1 MAIVS
6 VTHIQALEGAIRTRT
21 KTAKNAGRGG
31 RVIRPRASVPPTTT
45 VRLWTEMLV
54 NEVAADVLRCLDRQ
68 SLDTA
73 EIASNSFNTVIVTF
87 LDDFPLRIVQSLT
100 VCSEDIVG
108 FVSDSGQEASAPLE
122 MLGRLLRRMTVREIR
137 FECLLNEPVFD
148 ALLPHIDKFKN
159 SVCCAPTMYAS
170 AGLME
175 RAFEELLFC
184 RVIRIKALSVEGV
197 DDLWAYH
204 KEAPFASLACIQK
217 CELLHIYD
225 ASMAKGE
232 FYRKMVPWL
241 NGGGEKK
248 KLALESDFSSIYLS
262 TVNMDLFR
270 GFQVAASPS
279 EYELTLITTEPD
291 FSIGS
296 YERRVNERTH
306 EELIRRFE
314 RFEAGGNSRQKATFI
329 RRLLDTNQ

>member
-1 MAIVS
+1 MLYSGRIKALSYRMFHSIVN
-6 VTHIQALEGAIRTRT
+6 HE
-21 KTAKNAGRGG
+21 
-31 RVIRPRASVPPTTT
+31 VI
-45 VRLWTEMLV
+45 
-54 NEVAADVLRCLDRQ
+54 LR
-68 SLDTA
+68 
-73 EIASNSFNTVIVTF
+73 
-87 LDDFPLRIVQSLT
+87 
-100 VCSEDIVG
+100 
-108 FVSDSGQEASAPLE
+108 
-122 MLGRLLRRMTVREIR
+122 
-137 FECLLNEPVFD
+137 
-148 ALLPHIDKFKN
+148 N

-270 GFQVAASPS
+270 VS
-279 EYELTLITTEPD
+279 
-291 FSIGS
+291 
-296 YERRVNERTH
+296 
-306 EELIRRFE
+306 IRRK
-314 RFEAGGNSRQKATFI
+314 SRA
-329 RRLLDTNQ
+329 